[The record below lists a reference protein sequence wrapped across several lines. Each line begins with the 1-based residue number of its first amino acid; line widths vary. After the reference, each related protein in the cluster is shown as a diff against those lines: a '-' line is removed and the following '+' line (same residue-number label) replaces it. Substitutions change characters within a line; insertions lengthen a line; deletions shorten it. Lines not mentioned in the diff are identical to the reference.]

1 LQTLIESNVVVSR
14 TPNERNAD
22 SELDALRSRVAELE
36 QQLLQSQKLSSVGEL
51 ASSLTH
57 EFNNILTTVINYAK
71 LGLRHQDQA
80 NRDKAFDKILS
91 ASQRAAKLTT
101 GLLSYVRA
109 RDTRR
114 EPNSLARLVKDILV
128 LVDKDLHVHRIHLD
142 LKVEGDPYASVN
154 PGEVQQVLLNL
165 IVNARQ
171 AMQPGGTLTVIVS
184 EDTQNG
190 WSEISIQ
197 DTGVGI
203 PAEKLPHIF
212 TRFFTTKTADQHGQ
226 GGTGLGLALCKNIM
240 DAHGGRIR
248 VESAVGRG
256 TRFTLKFPSVKRP
269 DLSTA
274 CGLSPENVQS
284 RDATPAET
292 TPR

>member
-1 LQTLIESNVVVSR
+1 MQSFTELNDVVSR
-14 TPNERNAD
+14 TPNDRNSS
-22 SELDALRSRVAELE
+22 SELDALRSRIVELE

-71 LGLRHQDQA
+71 LGMRHQDQTQ
-80 NRDKAFDKILS
+80 RDKAFDKILS
-91 ASQRAAKLTT
+91 AGQRAAKLTT

-114 EPNSLARLVKDILV
+114 EPNSLVRLVKDMLV
-128 LVDKDLHVHRIHLD
+128 LIDKDLHVHRIHLD
-142 LKVEGDPYASVN
+142 LKIDGDPYASVN

-165 IVNARQ
+165 LVNARQ
-171 AMQPGGTLTVIVS
+171 AMQPGGTLTVTVS
-184 EDTQNG
+184 EVPEQG
-190 WSEISIQ
+190 WAEISVQ

-203 PAEKLPHIF
+203 PADKLPNIF
-212 TRFFTTKTADQHGQ
+212 TRFFTTKTADQQGQ

-256 TRFTLKFPSVKRP
+256 TRFTLKFPAVKRP
-269 DLSTA
+269 DLSSA
-274 CGLSPENVQS
+274 CGLSSDNLQS